1 LAGDAMTKEEPEIFN
16 AIKSLCPNRDIKY
29 PDYYTSFISEV
40 VKVFEELN
48 NYSSGKMIL
57 SYPESIRVKILNNV
71 VEQIKKD
78 LIEDKHNYL
87 WRHDE
92 PKDDYERGVLNAI
105 RLIQF
110 RVHCICDD

>member
-1 LAGDAMTKEEPEIFN
+1 MNDEEARILEIL
-16 AIKSLCPNRDIKY
+16 KQLCPNQNLGRS
-29 PDYYTSFISEV
+29 DYYTSFVKEV
-40 VKVFEELN
+40 IEHFKDLN
-48 NYSSGKMIL
+48 NYSSGKIPL

-87 WRHDE
+87 WRSDE
-92 PKDDYERGVLNAI
+92 PKDDYERGVLNTI
-105 RLIQF
+105 RLIQL